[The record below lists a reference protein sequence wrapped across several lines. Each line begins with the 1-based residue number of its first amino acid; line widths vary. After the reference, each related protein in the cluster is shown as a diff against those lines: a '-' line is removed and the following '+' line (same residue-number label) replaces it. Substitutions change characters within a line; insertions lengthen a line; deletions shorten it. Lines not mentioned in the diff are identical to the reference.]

1 MYPLYIVAI
10 ELVDWVRGVAG
21 DIILYLFARKNL
33 IYNVLIVM
41 DEPQKNQYWVVMLIS
56 LLILKDSYM
65 WGWTVAVR

>member
-10 ELVDWVRGVAG
+10 ELVDWVRGVAS